1 MPVDT
6 KIQIRRGYS
15 DGFSGSIP
23 AGQSKWS
30 GVNPV
35 LAQGEVGYE
44 IDTNRIKIGD
54 GLTAWN
60 SLQYASNSPVE
71 DFIYGV
77 SGISVD
83 FPNQQETRISVSGI
97 EHSQV
102 NDWDEAVSGLLPSLT
117 GADGVIVVWSGSEN
131 RWYVALEDPVIDTGN
146 IIGFE
151 EAVRDVIGEN
161 AGTTSGY
168 LRNGYGIKSSYNDL
182 QDSVTISFTGTQLTG
197 VLDVTATASEVDYLA
212 GVQRGRADANKAL
225 VVDASRNIGNIN
237 DLSVGNDLRVTGVT
251 TLVGGVNVTGV
262 VSTTTIEA
270 PVITATDRFVGNLS
284 GTANVATNV
293 TVDNDGSSST
303 LYLAGVEGSSDGN
316 KPVFTDTQL
325 TFATATNTLS
335 STNVTASSTA
345 TASDVQTTTMTAAG
359 TATFNGD
366 VDLGDNATDTVTF
379 TSRVD
384 SNIVPSTNAARDLG
398 TSALEWATVYAN
410 DVEVSQHL
418 NVDGNLDVGGFVVT
432 TGDVTIN
439 GNLTVNGETTT
450 INSEVKVLEDPII
463 LLGGTGE
470 ITSND
475 GKDRGVAG
483 RYYDA
488 SASPTGKFV
497 FFGWDNS
504 TDKFTFIPD
513 ATFTNEVAAGAIG
526 EIDANIDFD
535 KILNAPS
542 PNVSVTLDGDVTGTA
557 NADLTALTGDVAL
570 TITTTIE
577 NDSIV
582 LGDDT
587 EGQYAETVGVAGNG
601 LSCTTPAADDGT
613 AYTITSNG
621 TAANTAE
628 TLVYRDASRAFSAQ
642 TITVNGL
649 VNVAAISGVSA
660 ASPVV
665 LTYAAIDGGS
675 P

>member
-15 DGFSGSIP
+15 DSFAGSIP

-35 LAQGEVGYE
+35 LAQGELGYE
-44 IDTNRIKIGD
+44 IDTNRVKIGD
-54 GLTAWN
+54 GLTAWT
-60 SLQYASNSPVE
+60 SLEYASNSPNE
-71 DFIYGV
+71 EFHYGV
-77 SGISVD
+77 SGIGID
-83 FPNQQETRISVSGI
+83 FPNDEIRIAVTGI

-102 NDWDEAVSGLLPSLT
+102 NDWDDAVSGLLPSFT
-117 GADGVIVVWSGSEN
+117 GVDGVEVVWSGEEN

-151 EAVRDVIGEN
+151 EAVRDVIGEE
-161 AGTTSGY
+161 AGGSGF
-168 LRNGYGIKSSYNDL
+168 LRNGYGIDMTYNDL
-182 QDSVTISFTGTQLTG
+182 QNSVVVSFTGTQLTG
-197 VLDVTATASEVDYLA
+197 VLDVNATATEVNYLA
-212 GVQRGRADANKAL
+212 GSIPGRVLANKA
-225 VVDASRNIGNIN
+225 VVADASRNIGNVN

-251 TLVGGVNVTGV
+251 TLIGGVNVTGV

-293 TVDNDGSSST
+293 TVDHDGSTST
-303 LYLAGVEGSSDGN
+303 LYLAGVEGTSDGN
-316 KPVFTDTQL
+316 KPVYSDNQL
-325 TFATATNTLS
+325 NFVTSTNTLN

-345 TASDVQTTTMTAAG
+345 TASDVQTTTLTAAG

-366 VDLGDNATDTVTF
+366 VDLGDNASDTVTF

-384 SNIVPSTNAARDLG
+384 SSIVPSVTQSNDLG
-398 TSALEWATVYAN
+398 TSALEWQTVYAKTL
-410 DVEVSQHL
+410 EVSEHL
-418 NVDGNLDVGGFVVT
+418 NVDGNIDVGGFVVT
-432 TGDVTIN
+432 TGSVTIN
-439 GNLTVNGETTT
+439 GDLTVNGDTTT

-483 RYYDA
+483 RYYQA
-488 SASPTGKFV
+488 SSSPTGSFV

-504 TDKFTFIPD
+504 TNKFTYIPE

-526 EIDANIDFD
+526 ELDANIDFD

-542 PNVSVTLDGDVTGTA
+542 PNVSVTLDGDITGTA
-557 NADLTALTGDVAL
+557 NADLTSLTGNVAL

-587 EGQYAETVGVAGNG
+587 EGQYAQTLAVAGNG

-613 AYTITSNG
+613 DYTVTSNA

-628 TLVYRDASRAFSAQ
+628 TIVYRDANRAFSAQ

-649 VNVAAISGVSA
+649 VNVATISGVSA
-660 ASPVV
+660 AAPVV
-665 LTYAAIDGGS
+665 ITYAVIDGGS

>member
-15 DGFSGSIP
+15 DGFAGSIP

-35 LAQGEVGYE
+35 LAQGEMGYE
-44 IDTNRIKIGD
+44 IDSNRVKIGD

-60 SLQYASNSPVE
+60 SLPYASNSPE
-71 DFIYGV
+71 EEFHYGV
-77 SGISVD
+77 SGIGVD
-83 FPNQQETRISVSGI
+83 FPNDEIRIAVTGI

-117 GADGVIVVWSGSEN
+117 GADGVEVVWSGSEN
-131 RWYVALEDPVIDTGN
+131 RWYIALEDPVIDTGN

-151 EAVRDVIGEN
+151 EAVRDVIGED
-161 AGTTSGY
+161 AGGNGF
-168 LRNGYGIKSSYNDL
+168 LRNGYGIDMNYVDL
-182 QDSVTISFTGTQLTG
+182 QDSVTISFTGTDLTG
-197 VLDVTATASEVDYLA
+197 VLDVTATATEVNRLHS
-212 GVQRGRADANKAL
+212 VVPGRVDALK
-225 VVDASRNIGNIN
+225 VVVADASRNIGNVN

-251 TLVGGVNVTGV
+251 TLIGGVNVTGV

-270 PVITATDRFVGNLS
+270 PVITATDRFVGNLT
-284 GTANVATNV
+284 GTALNATNV
-293 TVDNDGSSST
+293 TVDHDGSSST
-303 LYLAGVEGSSDGN
+303 LYLAGVEGTSDGD
-316 KPVFTDTQL
+316 KPVYADNQL
-325 TFATATNTLS
+325 NFVTSTNTLN

-345 TASDVQTTTMTAAG
+345 TASDVQTTTLTAAG

-366 VDLGDNATDTVTF
+366 VDLGDNASDTVTF

-384 SNIVPSTNAARDLG
+384 SSIVPSVTQSNDLG
-398 TSALEWATVYAN
+398 TSALEWDTVYAKTL
-410 DVEVSQHL
+410 EVSEHI
-418 NVDGNLDVGGFVVT
+418 NVDGNIDVGGFVVT
-432 TGDVTIN
+432 TGSVTIN
-439 GNLTVNGETTT
+439 GDLTVNGDTTT

-483 RYYDA
+483 RYYKA
-488 SASPTGKFV
+488 STSPTGSFV

-504 TDKFTFIPD
+504 TNKFTYIPD

-526 EIDANIDFD
+526 ELDANIDFD

-542 PNVSVTLDGDVTGTA
+542 PNVSVTLQGDVVGTA
-557 NADLTALTGDVAL
+557 NADLTSLTGDASL
-570 TITTTIE
+570 TIDTVIQL
-577 NDSIV
+577 DSIV

-587 EGQYAETVGVAGNG
+587 EGQYAKTLAVAGNG

-613 AYTITSNG
+613 DYTVTSNA

-628 TLVYRDASRAFSAQ
+628 TIVYRDANRAFSAQ
-642 TITVNGL
+642 TITVNSL
-649 VNVAAISGVSA
+649 VNVANISGVSA

-665 LTYAAIDGGS
+665 LTYAVIDGGS

>member
-15 DGFSGSIP
+15 DAFSGSIP

-35 LAQGEVGYE
+35 LAQGELGYE
-44 IDTNRIKIGD
+44 IDTNRVKIGD

-60 SLQYASNSPVE
+60 SLPYASNSPDS
-71 DFIYGV
+71 DFHFGV
-77 SGISVD
+77 SGIGVD
-83 FPNQQETRISVSGI
+83 FPDDAVRIAVTGI

-117 GADGVIVVWSGSEN
+117 GTDGVVVVWSGSEN

-146 IIGFE
+146 IVGFE
-151 EAVRDVIGEN
+151 EAVRDVIGED
-161 AGTTSGY
+161 AGGSGF
-168 LRNGYGIKSSYNDL
+168 LRNGYGIDMTYNDL
-182 QDSVTISFTGTQLTG
+182 QDSVTVSFTGTQLTG
-197 VLDVTATASEVDYLA
+197 VLDVTATASEVNTLA
-212 GVQRGRADANKAL
+212 GAVPGTVLANKA
-225 VVDASRNIGNIN
+225 VVADASRNIGNVN
-237 DLSVGNDLRVTGVT
+237 DLSVGNDLSVTGTT
-251 TLVGGVNVTGV
+251 TLIGGVSATGIT
-262 VSTTTIEA
+262 STTTITA
-270 PVITATDRFVGNLS
+270 PVVTATDRFVGNLS
-284 GTANVATNV
+284 GTANIATNV
-293 TVDNDGSSST
+293 TVDADGSSST
-303 LYLAGVEGSSDGN
+303 LYLAGVEGTSDGD
-316 KPVFTDTQL
+316 KPVFTDAQL
-325 TFATATNTLS
+325 NFVTSTNTLNAS
-335 STNVTASSTA
+335 NVTAGSTV
-345 TASDVQTTTMTAAG
+345 TASDVQTTTLTAAG
-359 TATFNGD
+359 TSTFNGD
-366 VDLGDNATDTVTF
+366 VDLGDNASDTVTF

-384 SNIVPSTNAARDLG
+384 SNIVPDANATRDLG
-398 TSALEWATVYAN
+398 TSALEWGTVYAN

-439 GNLTVNGETTT
+439 GNLTVNGDTTT

-475 GKDRGVAG
+475 GKDRGVAA
-483 RYYDA
+483 RYYSA
-488 SASPTGKFV
+488 STSPTGNFV

-504 TDKFTFIPD
+504 TNKFTFIPD

-526 EIDANIDFD
+526 ELDANIDFD

-577 NDSIV
+577 NNSIV

-587 EGQYAETVGVAGNG
+587 EGQYAKTVAVAGNG
-601 LSCTTPAADDGT
+601 LTCTTPAADDGT
-613 AYTITSNG
+613 DYTITSDA
-621 TAANTAE
+621 TAANTAS
-628 TLVYRDASRAFSAQ
+628 TIVYRDANRAFSAQ

-660 ASPVV
+660 AAPVV

>member
-15 DGFSGSIP
+15 DGFAGSIP

-35 LAQGEVGYE
+35 LAQGEMGYE
-44 IDTNRIKIGD
+44 IDSNRVKIGD

-60 SLQYASNSPVE
+60 SLSYASNSPE
-71 DFIYGV
+71 EEFHYGV
-77 SGISVD
+77 SGIGVD
-83 FPNQQETRISVSGI
+83 FPNDEIRIAVTGI

-117 GADGVIVVWSGSEN
+117 GADGVEVVWSGSEN
-131 RWYVALEDPVIDTGN
+131 RWYIALEDPVIDTGN

-151 EAVRDVIGEN
+151 EAVRDVIGED
-161 AGTTSGY
+161 AGGNGF
-168 LRNGYGIKSSYNDL
+168 LRNGYGIDMNYVDL
-182 QDSVTISFTGTQLTG
+182 QDSVTISFTGTDLTG
-197 VLDVTATASEVDYLA
+197 VLDVTATATEVNRLHS
-212 GVQRGRADANKAL
+212 VVPGRVDALK
-225 VVDASRNIGNIN
+225 VVVADASRNIGNVN

-251 TLVGGVNVTGV
+251 TLIGGVNVTGV

-270 PVITATDRFVGNLS
+270 PVITATDRFVGNLT
-284 GTANVATNV
+284 GTALNATNV
-293 TVDNDGSSST
+293 TVDHDGSSST
-303 LYLAGVEGSSDGN
+303 LYLAGVEGTSDGD
-316 KPVFTDTQL
+316 KPVYADNQL
-325 TFATATNTLS
+325 NFVTSTNTLN

-345 TASDVQTTTMTAAG
+345 TASDVQTTTLTAAG

-366 VDLGDNATDTVTF
+366 VDLGDNASDTVTF

-384 SNIVPSTNAARDLG
+384 SSIVPSVTQSNDLG
-398 TSALEWATVYAN
+398 TSALEWDTVYAKTL
-410 DVEVSQHL
+410 EVSEHI
-418 NVDGNLDVGGFVVT
+418 NVDGNIDVGGFVVT
-432 TGDVTIN
+432 TGSVTIN
-439 GNLTVNGETTT
+439 GDLTVNGDTTT

-483 RYYDA
+483 RYYKA
-488 SASPTGKFV
+488 STSPTGSFV

-504 TDKFTFIPD
+504 TNKFTYIPD

-526 EIDANIDFD
+526 ELDANIDFD

-542 PNVSVTLDGDVTGTA
+542 PNVSVTLQGDVVGTA
-557 NADLTALTGDVAL
+557 NADLTSLTGDASL
-570 TITTTIE
+570 TIDTVIQL
-577 NDSIV
+577 DSIV

-587 EGQYAETVGVAGNG
+587 TCQYAKTLAVAGNG

-613 AYTITSNG
+613 DYTVTSNA

-628 TLVYRDASRAFSAQ
+628 TIVYRDANRAFSAQ
-642 TITVNGL
+642 TITVNSL
-649 VNVAAISGVSA
+649 VNVANISGVSA

-665 LTYAAIDGGS
+665 LTYAVIDGGS

>member
-15 DGFSGSIP
+15 DGFAGSIP

-35 LAQGEVGYE
+35 LAQGEMGYE
-44 IDTNRIKIGD
+44 IDSNRVKIGD

-60 SLQYASNSPVE
+60 SLPYASNSPE
-71 DFIYGV
+71 EEFHDGV
-77 SGISVD
+77 SGIGVD
-83 FPNQQETRISVSGI
+83 FPNDEIRIAVTGI

-117 GADGVIVVWSGSEN
+117 GADGVEVVWSGSEN

-161 AGTTSGY
+161 AGGNGF
-168 LRNGYGIKSSYNDL
+168 LRNGYGIDMTYTDL
-182 QDSVTISFTGTQLTG
+182 QDSVVVSFTGTQLTG
-197 VLDVTATASEVDYLA
+197 VLDVTATASEVNVLDGA
-212 GVQRGRADANKAL
+212 VPGRVLANKA
-225 VVDASRNIGNIN
+225 VVADASRNIGNVN

-251 TLVGGVNVTGV
+251 TLIGGVNVTGV

-293 TVDNDGSSST
+293 TVDHDGSSST
-303 LYLAGVEGSSDGN
+303 LYLAGVEGTSDGN
-316 KPVFTDTQL
+316 KPVYSDNQL
-325 TFATATNTLS
+325 NFVTSTNTLN

-345 TASDVQTTTMTAAG
+345 TASDVQTTTLTAAG

-366 VDLGDNATDTVTF
+366 VDLGDNASDTVTF

-384 SNIVPSTNAARDLG
+384 SNIVPSVTQSNDLG
-398 TSALEWATVYAN
+398 TSALEWDTVYSKTL
-410 DVEVSQHL
+410 EVSEHI

-432 TGDVTIN
+432 TGSVTIN
-439 GNLTVNGETTT
+439 GDLTVNGDTTT

-483 RYYDA
+483 RYYKA
-488 SASPTGKFV
+488 STSPTGSFV

-504 TDKFTFIPD
+504 TNKFTYIPD

-526 EIDANIDFD
+526 ELDANIDFD
-535 KILNAPS
+535 KILNAPN
-542 PNVSVTLDGDVTGTA
+542 PNVSVTLAGDVTGTA

-577 NDSIV
+577 NNSIV

-587 EGQYAETVGVAGNG
+587 EGQYAKTLAVAGNG

-613 AYTITSNG
+613 DYTVTSNG
-621 TAANTAE
+621 TAANTAS
-628 TLVYRDASRAFSAQ
+628 TLVYRDANRAFSAQ

-665 LTYAAIDGGS
+665 LTYASIDGGS

>member
-15 DGFSGSIP
+15 DAFSGSIP

-35 LAQGEVGYE
+35 LAQGELGYE
-44 IDTNRIKIGD
+44 IDTNRVKIGD

-60 SLQYASNSPVE
+60 SLSYASNSPDE
-71 DFIYGV
+71 DFHYGV
-77 SGISVD
+77 SGIGID
-83 FPNQQETRISVSGI
+83 FPNDEIRIAVTGI

-102 NDWDEAVSGLLPSLT
+102 NDWDDAVSGLLPSLT
-117 GADGVIVVWSGSEN
+117 GADGVEVVWSGEEN

-161 AGTTSGY
+161 AGTSSGY
-168 LRNGYGIKSSYNDL
+168 LRNGYGISMNYVDL
-182 QDSVTISFTGTQLTG
+182 QDSVTVSFTGTDLTG
-197 VLDVTATASEVDYLA
+197 VLDVTATATEVNRIG
-212 GVQRGRADANKAL
+212 GVVPGRVDALKA
-225 VVDASRNIGNIN
+225 VVADASRNIGNIN

-270 PVITATDRFVGNLS
+270 PVITATDRFIGNLS

-293 TVDNDGSSST
+293 TVDNDGSTST
-303 LYLAGVEGSSDGN
+303 LYLAGVEGASDGN
-316 KPVFTDTQL
+316 KPVLTDSQL
-325 TFATATNTLS
+325 NFVTSTNTLNT
-335 STNVTASSTA
+335 TNVTASSTA
-345 TASDVQTTTMTAAG
+345 TASDVQTTTLTAAG

-366 VDLGDNATDTVTF
+366 VDLGDNTSDTVTF

-384 SNIVPSTNAARDLG
+384 SDIVPSVTQSNDLG
-398 TSALEWATVYAN
+398 TSALEWQTVYAKTL
-410 DVEVSQHL
+410 EVSEHI
-418 NVDGNLDVGGFVVT
+418 NVDGNIDVGGFVVT
-432 TGDVTIN
+432 TGSVTIN
-439 GNLTVNGETTT
+439 GDLTVNGDTTT

-483 RYYDA
+483 RYYSA
-488 SASPTGKFV
+488 SSSPTGNFV

-504 TDKFTFIPD
+504 TNKFTFIPD

-542 PNVSVTLDGDVTGTA
+542 PNVSVTLQGDVVGTA
-557 NADLTALTGDVAL
+557 NADLTSLTGDASL
-570 TITTTIE
+570 TIDTVIQL
-577 NDSIV
+577 DSIE

-587 EGQYAETVGVAGNG
+587 EGQYAKTLAVAGNG
-601 LSCTTPAADDGT
+601 LSCTTPATDDGT
-613 AYTITSNG
+613 DYTITSNG

-628 TLVYRDASRAFSAQ
+628 TLVYRDASSAFSAQ

-649 VNVAAISGVSA
+649 VNVANISGVSA

>member
-15 DGFSGSIP
+15 DGFAGSIP

-35 LAQGEVGYE
+35 LAQGEMGYE
-44 IDTNRIKIGD
+44 IDSNRVKIGD

-60 SLQYASNSPVE
+60 SLPYASNSPSE
-71 DFIYGV
+71 EFHYGV
-77 SGISVD
+77 SGIGVD
-83 FPNQQETRISVSGI
+83 FPNDEIRIAVTGI

-117 GADGVIVVWSGSEN
+117 GADGVEVVWSGSEN

-151 EAVRDVIGEN
+151 EAVRDVIGEG
-161 AGTTSGY
+161 AGGNGF
-168 LRNGYGIKSSYNDL
+168 LRNGYGIDMTYNDL
-182 QDSVTISFTGTQLTG
+182 QDSVVVSFTGTQLTG
-197 VLDVTATASEVDYLA
+197 VLDVTATASEVNVLDGA
-212 GVQRGRADANKAL
+212 VPGRVLANKA
-225 VVDASRNIGNIN
+225 VVADASRNIGNVN

-251 TLVGGVNVTGV
+251 TLIGGVNVTGV

-293 TVDNDGSSST
+293 TVDHDGSSST
-303 LYLAGVEGSSDGN
+303 LYLAGVEGTSDGN
-316 KPVFTDTQL
+316 KPVYSDNQL
-325 TFATATNTLS
+325 NFVTSTNTLN

-345 TASDVQTTTMTAAG
+345 TASDVQTTTLTAAG

-366 VDLGDNATDTVTF
+366 VDLGDNASDTVTF

-384 SNIVPSTNAARDLG
+384 SNIVPSVTQSNDLG
-398 TSALEWATVYAN
+398 TSALEWDTVYSKTL
-410 DVEVSQHL
+410 EVSEHI

-432 TGDVTIN
+432 TGSVTIN
-439 GNLTVNGETTT
+439 GDLTVNGDTTT

-483 RYYDA
+483 RYYKA
-488 SASPTGKFV
+488 STSPTGSFV

-504 TDKFTFIPD
+504 TNKFTYIPD

-526 EIDANIDFD
+526 ELDANIDFD
-535 KILNAPS
+535 KILNAPN
-542 PNVSVTLDGDVTGTA
+542 PNVSVTLAGDVTGTA

-577 NDSIV
+577 NNSIV

-587 EGQYAETVGVAGNG
+587 EGQYAKTLAVAGNG

-613 AYTITSNG
+613 DYTVTSNG
-621 TAANTAE
+621 TAANTAS
-628 TLVYRDASRAFSAQ
+628 TLVYRDANRAFSAQ

-665 LTYAAIDGGS
+665 LTYASIDGGS

>member
-15 DGFSGSIP
+15 DAFSGSIP

-35 LAQGEVGYE
+35 LAQGELGYE
-44 IDTNRIKIGD
+44 IDTNRVKIGD

-60 SLQYASNSPVE
+60 SLSFASNSPDG
-71 DFIYGV
+71 DFHYGV
-77 SGISVD
+77 SGIGVD
-83 FPNQQETRISVSGI
+83 FPNDEVRIAVTGI

-117 GADGVIVVWSGSEN
+117 GADGVEVVWSGSEN
-131 RWYVALEDPVIDTGN
+131 RWYIALEDPVIDTGN

-151 EAVRDVIGEN
+151 EAVRDVIGED
-161 AGTTSGY
+161 AGTSSGY
-168 LRNGYGIKSSYNDL
+168 LRNGYGISMNYVDL
-182 QDSVTISFTGTQLTG
+182 QDSVTVSFTGTDLTG
-197 VLDVTATASEVDYLA
+197 VLDVTATATEVNRLA
-212 GVQRGRADANKAL
+212 GIVPGRVDGLKA
-225 VVDASRNIGNIN
+225 VVADASRNIQNVN
-237 DLSVGNDLRVTGVT
+237 DLGVGNDLTVTGVT
-251 TLVGGVNVTGV
+251 TLIGGVNVTGV

-270 PVITATDRFVGNLS
+270 PVITATDRFVGNLT
-284 GTANVATNV
+284 GTALNATNV
-293 TVDNDGSSST
+293 TVDNDGSTST
-303 LYLAGVEGSSDGN
+303 LYLAGVEGTSDGN
-316 KPVFTDTQL
+316 KPVLTDSQL
-325 TFATATNTLS
+325 NFVTSTNTLNT
-335 STNVTASSTA
+335 TNVTASSTA

-366 VDLGDNATDTVTF
+366 VDLGDNASDTVTF

-384 SNIVPSTNAARDLG
+384 SDIVPSVTQSNDLG
-398 TSALEWATVYAN
+398 TSALEWQTVYAKTL
-410 DVEVSQHL
+410 EVSEHI
-418 NVDGNLDVGGFVVT
+418 NVDGNIDVGGFVVT
-432 TGDVTIN
+432 TGSVTIN
-439 GNLTVNGETTT
+439 GDLTVNGDTTT

-483 RYYDA
+483 RYYKA
-488 SASPTGKFV
+488 SESPTGAFV

-504 TDKFTFIPD
+504 TNKFTFIPD

-535 KILNAPS
+535 KILNAPN
-542 PNVSVTLDGDVTGTA
+542 PNVSVTLAGDVTGTA

-577 NDSIV
+577 NNSIV

-587 EGQYAETVGVAGNG
+587 EGQYAKTLAVAGNG
-601 LSCTTPAADDGT
+601 LSCTSPAADDGT
-613 AYTITSNG
+613 DYTVTSNA
-621 TAANTAE
+621 TANNTAE
-628 TLVYRDASRAFSAQ
+628 TIVYRDANRAFTVQS
-642 TITVNGL
+642 ITVNSL
-649 VNVAAISGVSA
+649 VNVASISGVSA
-660 ASPVV
+660 ANPVV
-665 LTYAAIDGGS
+665 LTYAVIDGGS

>member
-15 DGFSGSIP
+15 DAFSGSIP

-35 LAQGEVGYE
+35 LAQGELGYE
-44 IDTNRIKIGD
+44 IDTNRVKIGD

-60 SLQYASNSPVE
+60 SLAYASNSPDDE
-71 DFIYGV
+71 FHYGV
-77 SGISVD
+77 SGIGVD
-83 FPNQQETRISVSGI
+83 FPNDEIRIAVTGI

-117 GADGVIVVWSGSEN
+117 GADGVVVVWSGSEN

-151 EAVRDVIGEN
+151 EAVRDVIGED
-161 AGTTSGY
+161 AGGNGF
-168 LRNGYGIKSSYNDL
+168 LRNGYGIDMTYNDL
-182 QDSVTISFTGTQLTG
+182 QDSVVVSFTGTQLTG
-197 VLDVTATASEVDYLA
+197 VLDVTATASEVNTLA
-212 GVQRGRADANKAL
+212 GAVPGRVIANKA
-225 VVDASRNIGNIN
+225 VIADASRNIGNVN

-251 TLVGGVNVTGV
+251 TLIGGVNVTGV

-270 PVITATDRFVGNLS
+270 PVITATDRFVGSLS

-293 TVDNDGSSST
+293 EVDNDGSSST
-303 LYLAGVEGSSDGN
+303 LYLAGVEGASDGN
-316 KPVFTDTQL
+316 KPVFTDSQL
-325 TFATATNTLS
+325 NFVTSTNTLNAS
-335 STNVTASSTA
+335 NVTAGSTV
-345 TASDVQTTTMTAAG
+345 TASDVQTTTLTAAG
-359 TATFNGD
+359 AATFNGD
-366 VDLGDNATDTVTF
+366 VDLGDNASDTVTF

-384 SNIVPSTNAARDLG
+384 SNIVPDANATRDLG
-398 TSALEWATVYAN
+398 TSALEWGTVYAN

-432 TGDVTIN
+432 TGNVTIN
-439 GNLTVNGETTT
+439 GDLTVNGDTTT

-483 RYYDA
+483 RYYSA
-488 SASPTGKFV
+488 STSPTGSFV

-504 TDKFTFIPD
+504 TNKFTFIPD

-526 EIDANIDFD
+526 ELDANIDFD
-535 KILNAPS
+535 KILNAPN

-577 NDSIV
+577 NNSIV

-587 EGQYAETVGVAGNG
+587 EGQYAKTVAVAGNG
-601 LSCTTPAADDGT
+601 LTCTTPAADDGT
-613 AYTITSNG
+613 DYTITSDA
-621 TAANTAE
+621 TAANSASTI
-628 TLVYRDASRAFSAQ
+628 VYRDANRAFSAQ

-660 ASPVV
+660 AAPVV

>member
-15 DGFSGSIP
+15 DVYAGSVP

-35 LAQGEVGYE
+35 LAQGELGYE
-44 IDTNRIKIGD
+44 IDTNRVKIGD

-60 SLQYASNSPVE
+60 GLSYASNSPDDE
-71 DFIYGV
+71 FHYGV
-77 SGISVD
+77 SGIGVD
-83 FPNQQETRISVSGI
+83 FPNDEVRIAVTGI

-102 NDWDEAVSGLLPSLT
+102 NDWDDAVSGILPSFT
-117 GADGVIVVWSGSEN
+117 GADGVVVVFSGEEN
-131 RWYVALEDPVIDTGN
+131 QYYVSLEDPEIGTGN
-146 IIGFE
+146 IVGFE
-151 EAVRDVIGEN
+151 EAVRDVVGTD
-161 AGTTSGY
+161 AGGAGF
-168 LRNGYGIKSSYNDL
+168 LRNGYGIDMNYVDL
-182 QDSVTISFTGTQLTG
+182 QDSVTISFSGTALTG
-197 VLDVTATASEVDYLA
+197 VLDVTATATEVNYLA
-212 GVQRGRADANKAL
+212 GSIPGRVLANKA
-225 VVDASRNIGNIN
+225 VVADASRNIGNVN

-270 PVITATDRFVGNLS
+270 PVITATDRFVGSLS

-293 TVDNDGSSST
+293 TVDNDGSTST
-303 LYLAGVEGSSDGN
+303 LYLAGVEGTSDGN
-316 KPVFTDTQL
+316 KPVLTDSQL
-325 TFATATNTLS
+325 NFVTSTNTLN

-345 TASDVQTTTMTAAG
+345 TASDVQTTTLTAAG

-366 VDLGDNATDTVTF
+366 VDLGDNASDTVTF

-384 SNIVPSTNAARDLG
+384 SSIVPSVTQSNDLG
-398 TSALEWATVYAN
+398 TSALEWDTVYAKTL
-410 DVEVSQHL
+410 EVSEHI
-418 NVDGNLDVGGFVVT
+418 NVDGNIDVGGFVVT
-432 TGDVTIN
+432 TGSVTIN
-439 GNLTVNGETTT
+439 GDLTVNGDTTT

-483 RYYDA
+483 RYYQA
-488 SASPTGKFV
+488 STSPTGSFV

-504 TDKFTFIPD
+504 TNKFTYIPD

-526 EIDANIDFD
+526 ELDANIDFD
-535 KILNAPS
+535 KILNAPN
-542 PNVSVTLDGDVTGTA
+542 PNVSVTLAGDVTGTA
-557 NADLTALTGDVAL
+557 NADITALTGDVAL

-577 NDSIV
+577 NNSIV

-587 EGQYAETVGVAGNG
+587 EGQYAQTLAVAGNG

-613 AYTITSNG
+613 DYTVTSNA
-621 TAANTAE
+621 TAANTAS
-628 TLVYRDASRAFSAQ
+628 TIVYRDANRAFSAQ

-649 VNVAAISGVSA
+649 VNVATISGVSA
-660 ASPVV
+660 AAPVV
-665 LTYAAIDGGS
+665 ISYAVIDGGS

>member
-15 DGFSGSIP
+15 DGFAGSIP

-35 LAQGEVGYE
+35 LAQGEMGYE
-44 IDTNRIKIGD
+44 IDSNRVKIGD

-60 SLQYASNSPVE
+60 SLSYASNSPE
-71 DFIYGV
+71 EEFHYGV
-77 SGISVD
+77 SGIGVD
-83 FPNQQETRISVSGI
+83 FPNDEIRIAVTGI

-117 GADGVIVVWSGSEN
+117 GADGVEVVWSGSEN

-151 EAVRDVIGEN
+151 EAVRDVIGED
-161 AGTTSGY
+161 AGGNGF
-168 LRNGYGIKSSYNDL
+168 LRNGYGIDMNYVDL
-182 QDSVTISFTGTQLTG
+182 QDSVTISFTGTDLTG
-197 VLDVTATASEVDYLA
+197 VLDVTATATEVNRLHS
-212 GVQRGRADANKAL
+212 VVPGRVDALK
-225 VVDASRNIGNIN
+225 VVVADASRNIGNVN

-251 TLVGGVNVTGV
+251 TLIGGVNVTGV

-270 PVITATDRFVGNLS
+270 PVITATDRFVGNLT
-284 GTANVATNV
+284 GTALNATNV
-293 TVDNDGSSST
+293 TVDHDGSSST
-303 LYLAGVEGSSDGN
+303 LYLAGVEGTSDGD
-316 KPVFTDTQL
+316 KPVYADNQL
-325 TFATATNTLS
+325 NFVTSTNTLN

-345 TASDVQTTTMTAAG
+345 TASDVQTTTLTAAG

-366 VDLGDNATDTVTF
+366 VDLGDNASDTVTF

-384 SNIVPSTNAARDLG
+384 SSIVPSVTQSNDLG
-398 TSALEWATVYAN
+398 TSALEWDTVYAKTL
-410 DVEVSQHL
+410 EVSEHI
-418 NVDGNLDVGGFVVT
+418 NVDGNIDVGGFVVT
-432 TGDVTIN
+432 TGSVTIN
-439 GNLTVNGETTT
+439 GDLTVNGDTTT

-483 RYYDA
+483 RYYKA
-488 SASPTGKFV
+488 STSPTGSFV

-504 TDKFTFIPD
+504 TNKFTYIPD

-526 EIDANIDFD
+526 ELDANIDFD

-542 PNVSVTLDGDVTGTA
+542 PNVSVTLQGDVVGTA
-557 NADLTALTGDVAL
+557 NADLTSLTGDASL
-570 TITTTIE
+570 TIDTVIQL
-577 NDSIV
+577 DSIV

-587 EGQYAETVGVAGNG
+587 TGQYAKTLAVAGNG

-613 AYTITSNG
+613 DYTVTSNA

-628 TLVYRDASRAFSAQ
+628 TIVYRDANRAFSAQ
-642 TITVNGL
+642 TITVNSL
-649 VNVAAISGVSA
+649 VNVANISGVSA

-665 LTYAAIDGGS
+665 LTYAVIDGGS

>member
-15 DGFSGSIP
+15 DSFAGSIP

-35 LAQGEVGYE
+35 LAQGELGYE
-44 IDTNRIKIGD
+44 IDTNRVKIGD
-54 GLTAWN
+54 GLTAWT
-60 SLQYASNSPVE
+60 SLEYASNSPNE
-71 DFIYGV
+71 EFHYGV
-77 SGISVD
+77 SGIGID
-83 FPNQQETRISVSGI
+83 FPNDEIRIAVTGI

-102 NDWDEAVSGLLPSLT
+102 NDWDDAVSGLLPSFT
-117 GADGVIVVWSGSEN
+117 GVDGVEVVWSGEEN

-151 EAVRDVIGEN
+151 EAVRDVIGEE
-161 AGTTSGY
+161 AGGSGF
-168 LRNGYGIKSSYNDL
+168 LRNGYGIDMTYNDL
-182 QDSVTISFTGTQLTG
+182 QNSVVVSFTGTQLTG
-197 VLDVTATASEVDYLA
+197 VLDVNATATEVNYLA
-212 GVQRGRADANKAL
+212 GSIPGRVLANKA
-225 VVDASRNIGNIN
+225 VVADASRNIGNVN

-251 TLVGGVNVTGV
+251 TLIGGVNVTGV

-293 TVDNDGSSST
+293 TVDHDGSTST
-303 LYLAGVEGSSDGN
+303 LYLAGVEGTSDGN
-316 KPVFTDTQL
+316 KPVYSDNQL
-325 TFATATNTLS
+325 NFVTSTNTLN

-345 TASDVQTTTMTAAG
+345 TASDVQTTTLTAAG

-366 VDLGDNATDTVTF
+366 VDLGDNASDTVTF

-384 SNIVPSTNAARDLG
+384 SSIVPSVTQSNDLG
-398 TSALEWATVYAN
+398 TSALEWQTVYAKTL
-410 DVEVSQHL
+410 EVSEHL
-418 NVDGNLDVGGFVVT
+418 NVDGNIDVGGFVVT
-432 TGDVTIN
+432 TGSVTIN
-439 GNLTVNGETTT
+439 GDLTVNGDTTT

-483 RYYDA
+483 RYYQA
-488 SASPTGKFV
+488 SSSPTGSFV

-504 TDKFTFIPD
+504 TNKFTYIPD

-526 EIDANIDFD
+526 ELDANIDFD

-542 PNVSVTLDGDVTGTA
+542 PNVSVTLDGDITGTA
-557 NADLTALTGDVAL
+557 NADLTSLTGNVAL

-587 EGQYAETVGVAGNG
+587 EGQYAQTLAVAGNG

-613 AYTITSNG
+613 DYTVTSNA

-628 TLVYRDASRAFSAQ
+628 TIVYRDANRAFSAQ

-649 VNVAAISGVSA
+649 VNVATISGVSA
-660 ASPVV
+660 AAPVV
-665 LTYAAIDGGS
+665 ITYAVIDGGS

>member
-15 DGFSGSIP
+15 DGFAGSIP

-35 LAQGEVGYE
+35 LAQGEMCYE
-44 IDTNRIKIGD
+44 IDSNRVKIGD

-60 SLQYASNSPVE
+60 SLSYASNSPE
-71 DFIYGV
+71 EEFHYGV
-77 SGISVD
+77 SGIGVD
-83 FPNQQETRISVSGI
+83 FPNDEIRIAVTGI

-117 GADGVIVVWSGSEN
+117 GADGVEVVWSGSEN
-131 RWYVALEDPVIDTGN
+131 RWYIALEDPVIDTGN

-151 EAVRDVIGEN
+151 EAVRDVIGED
-161 AGTTSGY
+161 AGGNGF
-168 LRNGYGIKSSYNDL
+168 LRNGYGIDMNYVDL
-182 QDSVTISFTGTQLTG
+182 QDSVTISFTGTDLTG
-197 VLDVTATASEVDYLA
+197 VLDVTATATEVNRLHS
-212 GVQRGRADANKAL
+212 VVPGRVDALK
-225 VVDASRNIGNIN
+225 VVVADASRNIGNVN

-251 TLVGGVNVTGV
+251 TLIGGVNVTGV

-270 PVITATDRFVGNLS
+270 PVITATDRFVGNLT
-284 GTANVATNV
+284 GTALNATNV
-293 TVDNDGSSST
+293 TVDHDGSSST
-303 LYLAGVEGSSDGN
+303 LYLAGVEGTSDGD
-316 KPVFTDTQL
+316 KPVYADNQL
-325 TFATATNTLS
+325 NFVTSTNTIN

-366 VDLGDNATDTVTF
+366 VDLGDNASDTVTF

-384 SNIVPSTNAARDLG
+384 SSIVPSVTQSNDLG
-398 TSALEWATVYAN
+398 TSALEWDTVYAKTL
-410 DVEVSQHL
+410 EVSEHI
-418 NVDGNLDVGGFVVT
+418 NVDGNIDVGGFVVT
-432 TGDVTIN
+432 TGSVTIN
-439 GNLTVNGETTT
+439 GDLTVNGDTTT

-483 RYYDA
+483 RYYKA
-488 SASPTGKFV
+488 STSPTGSFV

-504 TDKFTFIPD
+504 TNKFTYIPD

-526 EIDANIDFD
+526 ELDANIDFD

-542 PNVSVTLDGDVTGTA
+542 PNVSVTLQGDVVGTA
-557 NADLTALTGDVAL
+557 NADLTSLTGDASL
-570 TITTTIE
+570 TIDTVIQL
-577 NDSIV
+577 DSIV

-587 EGQYAETVGVAGNG
+587 TGQYAKTLAVAGNG

-613 AYTITSNG
+613 DYTVTSNA

-628 TLVYRDASRAFSAQ
+628 TIVYRDANRAFSAQ
-642 TITVNGL
+642 TITVNSL
-649 VNVAAISGVSA
+649 VNVANISGVSA

-665 LTYAAIDGGS
+665 LTYAVIDGGS

>member
-15 DGFSGSIP
+15 DGFAGSIP

-35 LAQGEVGYE
+35 LAQGEMGYE
-44 IDTNRIKIGD
+44 IDSNRVKIGD

-60 SLQYASNSPVE
+60 SLPYASNSPE
-71 DFIYGV
+71 EEFHYGV
-77 SGISVD
+77 SGIGVD
-83 FPNQQETRISVSGI
+83 FPNDAIRIAVTGI

-117 GADGVIVVWSGSEN
+117 GADGVEVVWSGSEN

-151 EAVRDVIGEN
+151 EAVRDVIGEG
-161 AGTTSGY
+161 AGGNGF
-168 LRNGYGIKSSYNDL
+168 LRNGYGIDMTYNDL
-182 QDSVTISFTGTQLTG
+182 QDSVVVSFTGTQLTG
-197 VLDVTATASEVDYLA
+197 VLDVTATASEVNVLDGA
-212 GVQRGRADANKAL
+212 VPGRVLANKA
-225 VVDASRNIGNIN
+225 VVADASRNIGNVN

-251 TLVGGVNVTGV
+251 TLIGGVNVTGV

-293 TVDNDGSSST
+293 TVDHDGSSST
-303 LYLAGVEGSSDGN
+303 LYLAGVEGTSDGN
-316 KPVFTDTQL
+316 KPVYSDNQL
-325 TFATATNTLS
+325 NFVTSTNTLN

-345 TASDVQTTTMTAAG
+345 TASDVQTTTLTAAG

-366 VDLGDNATDTVTF
+366 VDLGDNASDTVTF

-384 SNIVPSTNAARDLG
+384 SNIVPSVTQSNDLG
-398 TSALEWATVYAN
+398 TSALEWDTVYSKTL
-410 DVEVSQHL
+410 EVSEHI

-432 TGDVTIN
+432 TGSVTIN
-439 GNLTVNGETTT
+439 GDLTVNGDTTT

-483 RYYDA
+483 RYYKA
-488 SASPTGKFV
+488 STSPTGSFV

-504 TDKFTFIPD
+504 TNKFTYIPD

-526 EIDANIDFD
+526 ELDANIDFD
-535 KILNAPS
+535 KILNAPN
-542 PNVSVTLDGDVTGTA
+542 PNVSVTLAGDVTGTA

-577 NDSIV
+577 NNSIV

-587 EGQYAETVGVAGNG
+587 EGQYAKTLAVAGNG

-613 AYTITSNG
+613 DYTVTSNG
-621 TAANTAE
+621 TAANTAS
-628 TLVYRDASRAFSAQ
+628 TLVYRDANRAFSAQ

-665 LTYAAIDGGS
+665 LTYASIDGGS

>member
-15 DGFSGSIP
+15 DAFNGSIP

-35 LAQGEVGYE
+35 LAQGEMGYE
-44 IDTNRIKIGD
+44 IDTNRVKIGD

-60 SLQYASNSPVE
+60 SLSYASNSPDE
-71 DFIYGV
+71 DFHFGV
-77 SGISVD
+77 SGIGVD
-83 FPNQQETRISVSGI
+83 FPNDEVRIAVTGI

-117 GADGVIVVWSGSEN
+117 GADGVVVVWSGAEN

-161 AGTTSGY
+161 AGSSSGF
-168 LRNGYGIKSSYNDL
+168 LRNGYGISSTYNDL
-182 QDSVTISFTGTQLTG
+182 QDSVVISFTGTQLTG
-197 VLDVTATASEVDYLA
+197 VLDVSATATEVNYLA
-212 GVQRGRADANKAL
+212 GVQLGRVDGNKA
-225 VVDASRNIGNIN
+225 VVADASRNIQNVN
-237 DLSVGNDLRVTGVT
+237 DLGVGNDLTVTGVT
-251 TLVGGVNVTGV
+251 TLIGGVNVTGV

-270 PVITATDRFVGNLS
+270 PVITATDRFVGNLT
-284 GTANVATNV
+284 GTALNATNV
-293 TVDNDGSSST
+293 TVDADGSSST
-303 LYLAGVEGSSDGN
+303 LYLAGVEGTSDGD

-325 TFATATNTLS
+325 NFVTSTNTLNA
-335 STNVTASSTA
+335 TNVTAGSTV

-359 TATFNGD
+359 AATFNGD
-366 VDLGDNATDTVTF
+366 VDLGDNASDTVTF

-384 SNIVPSTNAARDLG
+384 SNIVPDANATRDLG
-398 TSALEWATVYAN
+398 TSALEWGTVYAN

-418 NVDGNLDVGGFVVT
+418 NVDGNIDVGGFVVT

-439 GNLTVNGETTT
+439 GDLTVNGDTTT

-463 LLGGTGE
+463 LLGGTGD
-470 ITSND
+470 ITSQD
-475 GKDRGVAG
+475 GKDRGVAA
-483 RYYDA
+483 RYYSA
-488 SASPTGKFV
+488 SASPTGNFV

-504 TDKFTFIPD
+504 TNKFTFIPD

-542 PNVSVTLDGDVTGTA
+542 PDVTVS
-557 NADLTALTGDVAL
+557 LTGDVVGTATASMTSL
-570 TITTTIE
+570 TGNVDLSLNTTIQL
-577 NDSIV
+577 DSIV

-587 EGQYAETVGVAGNG
+587 EGQYAKTLAVAGNG

-613 AYTITSNG
+613 DYTVTSNA

-628 TLVYRDASRAFSAQ
+628 TIVYRDANRAFSAQ

-649 VNVAAISGVSA
+649 VNVANISGVSA

-665 LTYAAIDGGS
+665 LTYAVIDGGS

>member
-15 DGFSGSIP
+15 DGFAGSIP

-35 LAQGEVGYE
+35 LAQGEMGYE
-44 IDTNRIKIGD
+44 IDSNRVKIGD

-60 SLQYASNSPVE
+60 SLSYASNSPE
-71 DFIYGV
+71 EEFHYGV
-77 SGISVD
+77 SGIGVD
-83 FPNQQETRISVSGI
+83 FPNDEIRIAVTGI

-117 GADGVIVVWSGSEN
+117 GADGVEVVWSGSEN
-131 RWYVALEDPVIDTGN
+131 RWYIALEDPVIDTGN

-151 EAVRDVIGEN
+151 EAVRDVIGED
-161 AGTTSGY
+161 AGGNGF
-168 LRNGYGIKSSYNDL
+168 LRNGYGIDMNYVDL
-182 QDSVTISFTGTQLTG
+182 QDSVTISFTGTDLTG
-197 VLDVTATASEVDYLA
+197 VLDVTATATEVNRLHS
-212 GVQRGRADANKAL
+212 VVPGRVDALK
-225 VVDASRNIGNIN
+225 VVVADASRNIGNVN

-251 TLVGGVNVTGV
+251 TLIGGVNVTGV

-270 PVITATDRFVGNLS
+270 PVITATDRFVGNLT
-284 GTANVATNV
+284 GTALNATNV
-293 TVDNDGSSST
+293 TVDHDGSSST
-303 LYLAGVEGSSDGN
+303 LYLAGVEGTSDGD
-316 KPVFTDTQL
+316 KPVYADNQL
-325 TFATATNTLS
+325 NFVTSTNTLN

-345 TASDVQTTTMTAAG
+345 TASDVQTTTLTAAG

-366 VDLGDNATDTVTF
+366 VDLGDNASDTVTF

-384 SNIVPSTNAARDLG
+384 SSIVPSVTQSNDLG
-398 TSALEWATVYAN
+398 TSALEWDTVYAKTL
-410 DVEVSQHL
+410 EVSEHI
-418 NVDGNLDVGGFVVT
+418 NVDGNIDVGGFVVT
-432 TGDVTIN
+432 TGSVTIN
-439 GNLTVNGETTT
+439 GDLTVNGDTTT

-483 RYYDA
+483 RYYKA
-488 SASPTGKFV
+488 STSPTGSFV

-504 TDKFTFIPD
+504 TNKFTYIPD

-526 EIDANIDFD
+526 ELDANIDFD

-542 PNVSVTLDGDVTGTA
+542 PNVSVTLQGDVVGTA
-557 NADLTALTGDVAL
+557 NADLTSLTGDASL
-570 TITTTIE
+570 TIDTVIQL
-577 NDSIV
+577 DSIV

-587 EGQYAETVGVAGNG
+587 TGQYAKTLAVAGNG

-613 AYTITSNG
+613 DYTVTSNA

-628 TLVYRDASRAFSAQ
+628 TIVYRDANRAFTVQS
-642 TITVNGL
+642 ITVNSL
-649 VNVAAISGVSA
+649 VNVATISGVSA

-665 LTYAAIDGGS
+665 LTYAVIDGGS

>member
-15 DGFSGSIP
+15 DSFAGSIP

-35 LAQGEVGYE
+35 LAQGELGYE
-44 IDTNRIKIGD
+44 IDTNRVKIGD
-54 GLTAWN
+54 GLTAWT
-60 SLQYASNSPVE
+60 SLEYASNSPNE
-71 DFIYGV
+71 EFHYGV
-77 SGISVD
+77 SGIGID
-83 FPNQQETRISVSGI
+83 FPNDEIRIAVTGI

-102 NDWDEAVSGLLPSLT
+102 NDWDDAVSGLLPSFT
-117 GADGVIVVWSGSEN
+117 GVDGVEVVWSGEEN

-151 EAVRDVIGEN
+151 EAVRDVIGED
-161 AGTTSGY
+161 AGGSGF
-168 LRNGYGIKSSYNDL
+168 LRNGYGIDMTYNDL
-182 QDSVTISFTGTQLTG
+182 QNSVVVSFTGTQLTG
-197 VLDVTATASEVDYLA
+197 VLDVNATATEVNYLA
-212 GVQRGRADANKAL
+212 GSIPGRVLANKA
-225 VVDASRNIGNIN
+225 VVADASRNIGNVN

-251 TLVGGVNVTGV
+251 TLIGGVNVTGV

-293 TVDNDGSSST
+293 TVDHDGSTST
-303 LYLAGVEGSSDGN
+303 LYLAGVEGTSDGN
-316 KPVFTDTQL
+316 KPVYSDNQL
-325 TFATATNTLS
+325 NFVTSTNTLN

-345 TASDVQTTTMTAAG
+345 TASDVQTTTLTAAG

-366 VDLGDNATDTVTF
+366 VDLGDNASDTVTF

-384 SNIVPSTNAARDLG
+384 SSIVPSVTQSNDLG
-398 TSALEWATVYAN
+398 TSALEWQTVYAKTL
-410 DVEVSQHL
+410 EVSEHL
-418 NVDGNLDVGGFVVT
+418 NVDGNIDVGGFVVT
-432 TGDVTIN
+432 TGSVTIN
-439 GNLTVNGETTT
+439 GDLTVNGDTTT

-483 RYYDA
+483 RYYQA
-488 SASPTGKFV
+488 SSSPTGSFV

-504 TDKFTFIPD
+504 TNKFTYIPE

-526 EIDANIDFD
+526 ELDANIDFD

-542 PNVSVTLDGDVTGTA
+542 PNVSVTLDGDITGTA
-557 NADLTALTGDVAL
+557 NADLTSLTGNVAL

-587 EGQYAETVGVAGNG
+587 EGQYAQTLAVAGNG

-613 AYTITSNG
+613 DYTVTSNA

-628 TLVYRDASRAFSAQ
+628 TIVYRDANRAFSAQ

-649 VNVAAISGVSA
+649 VNVATISGVSA
-660 ASPVV
+660 AAPVV
-665 LTYAAIDGGS
+665 ITYAVIDGGS